1 MKISQNNFMHQSGI
15 FLYYIVA
22 FLLYVIS
29 LPLLIVLAFKSK
41 YKFSIPRRF
50 FPFFSKNK
58 AFKNGGIWFHVC
70 SFGEARAIAPVVDI
84 FKEVQINISVI
95 TQTGFNEA
103 LKYDADIRYLPFE
116 IFIPFWINKNNKA
129 LIVFE
134 AELWLLPFYIMKK
147 NNKKTILLN
156 ARISDKSYQ
165 SYKKAR
171 WFYQFIFKFID
182 TVLAQSQTD
191 KDRLQNLG
199 AKNIEVIGNIKMFQ
213 QIKIKHKYQKPDS
226 LIITA
231 GSTHEFEEEMIVKA
245 FIKFKKGK
253 LIIAPRHPER
263 FDKID
268 KLIQKLNKDC
278 SYQRFSNKQDFLSDI
293 ILFDKMGELNEIY
306 AISDIVILG
315 GAFNKNVGGHNP
327 LEPEFFKCKLICGKH
342 IFNQKAIF
350 SELKNV
356 IFADEN
362 QESILQALNQS
373 LNSSPVEIKNRP
385 DIKKIQ
391 KKIYSTIF

>member
-1 MKISQNNFMHQSGI
+1 MHQGGI
-15 FLYYIVA
+15 FLYYIAA
-22 FLLYVIS
+22 FLSYIVS
-29 LPLLIVLAFKSK
+29 LPLVVVSAFKSK
-41 YKFSIPRRF
+41 YKTSIPKRF
-50 FPFFSKNK
+50 FPFFSGNK
-58 AFKNGGIWFHVC
+58 AFNNGGIWFHVC
-70 SFGEARAIAPVVDI
+70 SFGEARAIAPIIDI
-84 FKEVQINISVI
+84 FKESQINISVI

-103 LKYDADIRYLPFE
+103 LKYKADVRYLPFE

-165 SYKKAR
+165 SYKKAK
-171 WFYQFIFKFID
+171 WFYRFIFKFID
-182 TVLAQSQTD
+182 TTFAQSQID
-191 KDRLQNLG
+191 KDRLQELG

-213 QIKIKHKYQKPDS
+213 QIKIKHKYQKPNS

-231 GSTHEFEEEMIVKA
+231 GSTHELEEEMIVKA
-245 FIKFKKGK
+245 FMKFKKGK
-253 LIIAPRHPER
+253 LIIVPRHPER

-268 KLIQKLNKDC
+268 KLIQNLIKNQDF
-278 SYQRFSNKQDFLSDI
+278 SYHRFSNKQNFSSDI
-293 ILFDKMGELNEIY
+293 VLFDKMGELNEIY

-315 GAFNKNVGGHNP
+315 GAFNKNIGGHNP

-362 QESILQALNQS
+362 QESILQALNQA
-373 LNSSPVEIKNRP
+373 LDFLPVEIKNRP

-391 KKIYSTIF
+391 QKIYSTIF